1 MSEETMDGDKSA
13 VSAYLGKGIRRVG
26 AESSLLVSSSRW
38 LNNRDVREILATWL
52 LRKNGPDF
60 PVEADH
66 TLGMREATEQVVP
79 LEEVE
84 ALMVEERRINPTFD
98 AFMEEGFFSRFRNE
112 DFDRYAPGTFGG
124 IIGRQIRD
132 FGFDL
137 TLGVDMSKVER
148 PPTNRGYWYLRT
160 GQTHDFEHIA
170 VGGQFNS
177 IGEIV
182 VIFAKAAN
190 NSAHLSPRLA
200 SAFNAYLMF
209 SGFRMVSRSLL
220 HYPETWP
227 KALECLEQGIRVGRA
242 SAPMYA
248 YRYEDVFHLTPEQA
262 RETLGVQH
270 AYEVDSEREAMI
282 FREEPAQAAAE

>member
-1 MSEETMDGDKSA
+1 MENDKSA
-13 VSAYLGKGIRRVG
+13 VSAYLGKNIRR
-26 AESSLLVSSSRW
+26 ANTESSLLASTSRW
-38 LNNRDVREILATWL
+38 LNNAALRDILTTWL

-66 TLGMREATEQVVP
+66 TLGMREATEQIIP
-79 LEEVE
+79 PSEIEE
-84 ALMVEERRINPTFD
+84 LMIEERRVNPAFD
-98 AFMEEGFFSRFRNE
+98 AFMEEKFFTPFRNN
-112 DFDRYAPGTFGG
+112 DFDQYAPGTVGG

-148 PPTNRGYWYLRT
+148 PTTNFAYWKLRT
-160 GQTHDFEHIA
+160 GQTHDFEHIL

-182 VIFAKAAN
+182 VIFAKASN
-190 NSAHLSPRLA
+190 TSIHIGPKLA
-200 SAFNAYLMF
+200 QALNAYLLF
-209 SGFRMVSRSLL
+209 SGMRMVSRSLL

-227 KALECLEQGIRVGRA
+227 KALECLEHGLRVGRA

-248 YRYEDVFHLTPEQA
+248 YRYEDVFHLSPEEA
-262 RETLGVQH
+262 RLKLGVRH
-270 AYEVDSEREAMI
+270 AVEIDSEHASMI
-282 FREEPAQAAAE
+282 FREEAPLADAAE

>member
-1 MSEETMDGDKSA
+1 MENDKSA
-13 VSAYLGKGIRRVG
+13 VSAYLGKNIRRTRSD
-26 AESSLLVSSSRW
+26 SSLLTSNSRW
-38 LNNRDVREILATWL
+38 LNNSAVREILATWL

-66 TLGMREATEQVVP
+66 TLGMREATEQVIP
-79 LEEVE
+79 PGEIEE
-84 ALMVEERRINPTFD
+84 LMVEERRVNPAFD
-98 AFMEEGFFSRFRNE
+98 AFMGEGFFSRFRNE
-112 DFDRYAPGTFGG
+112 DFDQYAPGTFGG
-124 IIGRQIRD
+124 IIGRQIRE

-148 PPTNRGYWYLRT
+148 PTTNFAYWKLRT

-190 NSAHLSPRLA
+190 TSMHVGPELA
-200 SAFNAYLMF
+200 SALNAYLLF
-209 SGFRMVSRSLL
+209 SGMRMVSRSLL
-220 HYPETWP
+220 HYPQTWP
-227 KALECLEQGIRVGRA
+227 KALECLEQGLRVGRA

-248 YRYEDVFHLTPEQA
+248 YRYEDVFQLTPEAA
-262 RETLGVQH
+262 REKLGVKH
-270 AYEVDSEREAMI
+270 AHEVDSEQAAMI
-282 FREEPAQAAAE
+282 FREEAELATAAE

>member
-1 MSEETMDGDKSA
+1 MEADKSP
-13 VSAYLGKGIRRVG
+13 VNAYLGKNIRRTSTD
-26 AESSLLVSSSRW
+26 SSLLASNSRW
-38 LNNRDVREILATWL
+38 LNNSAVREILATWL
-52 LRKNGPDF
+52 LRKNGADF

-66 TLGMREATEQVVP
+66 TLGMREATEQVIP
-79 LEEVE
+79 PSEIEE
-84 ALMVEERRINPTFD
+84 LMIEERRVNSVFD
-98 AFMEEGFFSRFRNE
+98 AFMAEGFFSRFRND
-112 DFDRYAPGTFGG
+112 DFEQYAPGTVGG

-148 PPTNRGYWYLRT
+148 PSTNFAFWKLRT

-190 NSAHLSPRLA
+190 TSMHLSPKLA
-200 SAFNAYLMF
+200 SALNAYLLF
-209 SGFRMVSRSLL
+209 SGMRMVSRSLL

-227 KALECLEQGIRVGRA
+227 KALECLEQGVRVGRA
-242 SAPMYA
+242 SAPIYA
-248 YRYEDVFHLTPEQA
+248 YRYEDVFHLTPEAA
-262 RETLGVQH
+262 REKLGVRYAH
-270 AYEVDSEREAMI
+270 EVDSERDAMI
-282 FREEPAQAAAE
+282 FREEAPLATAAE

>member
-1 MSEETMDGDKSA
+1 MENDKSA
-13 VSAYLGKGIRRVG
+13 VSAYLGKNIRRTRSD
-26 AESSLLVSSSRW
+26 SSLLASNSRW
-38 LNNRDVREILATWL
+38 LNNSAVREILATWL

-66 TLGMREATEQVVP
+66 TLGMREATEKVIP
-79 LEEVE
+79 PSEIEE
-84 ALMVEERRINPTFD
+84 LMVEERRVNPAFD
-98 AFMEEGFFSRFRNE
+98 AFMGEGFFSRFRNE
-112 DFDRYAPGTFGG
+112 DFDQYAPGTFGG
-124 IIGRQIRD
+124 IIGRQIRE

-148 PPTNRGYWYLRT
+148 PTTNFAFWKLRT

-190 NSAHLSPRLA
+190 TSMHVGPELA
-200 SAFNAYLMF
+200 SALNAYLLF
-209 SGFRMVSRSLL
+209 SGMRMVSRSLL
-220 HYPETWP
+220 HYPQTWP
-227 KALECLEQGIRVGRA
+227 KALECLEQGLRVGRA

-248 YRYEDVFHLTPEQA
+248 YRYEDVFHLTPEAA
-262 RETLGVQH
+262 REKLGVKH
-270 AYEVDSEREAMI
+270 AHEVDSEQAAMI
-282 FREEPAQAAAE
+282 FREEAELATAAE

>member
-1 MSEETMDGDKSA
+1 MEDDQSA
-13 VSAYLGKGIRRVG
+13 VRAYLGKNIRR
-26 AESSLLVSSSRW
+26 ASTESSVLASSSRW
-38 LNNRDVREILATWL
+38 LNNAAVRDILATWL

-66 TLGMREATEQVVP
+66 TLGMREATEQVIP
-79 LEEVE
+79 LAELE

-98 AFMEEGFFSRFRNE
+98 AFMAEGFFSRFRND
-112 DFDRYAPGTFGG
+112 DFDRFAPGTVGG

-137 TLGVDMSKVER
+137 TLGVDMSKVE
-148 PPTNRGYWYLRT
+148 PPATNVGFWKLRT
-160 GQTHDFEHIA
+160 GQTHDFEHIM

-182 VIFAKAAN
+182 VIFGKAAN
-190 NSAHLSPRLA
+190 NSAHLSPKLA
-200 SAFNAYLMF
+200 SALNAYLLF
-209 SGFRMVSRSLL
+209 SGMRMVSRSLL

-248 YRYEDVFHLTPEQA
+248 YRYEDVFHLTPEAA
-262 RETLGVQH
+262 RQQLGVKH
-270 AYEVDSEREAMI
+270 AVEVDSEQASMI
-282 FREEPAQAAAE
+282 FREEPALAAAAE

>member
-1 MSEETMDGDKSA
+1 MENDKSA
-13 VSAYLGKGIRRVG
+13 VSAYLGKNIRR
-26 AESSLLVSSSRW
+26 AQSDSSLLASSSRW
-38 LNNRDVREILATWL
+38 LNNSAVREILATWL

-66 TLGMREATEQVVP
+66 TLGMREATEQVIP
-79 LEEVE
+79 PSEIEE
-84 ALMVEERRINPTFD
+84 LMIAERRVNPTFD
-98 AFMEEGFFSRFRNE
+98 AFMGEGFFSRFRNE
-112 DFDRYAPGTFGG
+112 DFDQYAPGSFGG
-124 IIGRQIRD
+124 IIGRQIRE

-148 PPTNRGYWYLRT
+148 PSTNFAYWKLRT

-190 NSAHLSPRLA
+190 TSTHVGPELA
-200 SAFNAYLMF
+200 SALNAYLLF
-209 SGFRMVSRSLL
+209 SGMRMVSRSLL
-220 HYPETWP
+220 HYPQTWP
-227 KALECLEQGIRVGRA
+227 KALECLEQGLRVGRA

-248 YRYEDVFHLTPEQA
+248 YRYEDVFHLTPAQA
-262 RETLGVQH
+262 REKLGVKH
-270 AYEVDSEREAMI
+270 AYDVDSEQAAMI
-282 FREEPAQAAAE
+282 FREEAALATAAE

>member
-1 MSEETMDGDKSA
+1 MENDKSA
-13 VSAYLGKGIRRVG
+13 VSAYLGKNIRRTRSD
-26 AESSLLVSSSRW
+26 SSLLTSNSRW
-38 LNNRDVREILATWL
+38 LNNSAVREILATWL

-66 TLGMREATEQVVP
+66 TLGMREATEQVIP
-79 LEEVE
+79 PSEIEE
-84 ALMVEERRINPTFD
+84 LMVEERRVNPTFD
-98 AFMEEGFFSRFRNE
+98 AFMGEGFFSRFRNE
-112 DFDRYAPGTFGG
+112 DFDQYAPGTFGG
-124 IIGRQIRD
+124 IIGRQIRE

-148 PPTNRGYWYLRT
+148 PTTNFAYWKLRT

-190 NSAHLSPRLA
+190 TSMHVGPELA
-200 SAFNAYLMF
+200 SALNAYLLF
-209 SGFRMVSRSLL
+209 SGMRMVSRSLL
-220 HYPETWP
+220 HYPQTWP
-227 KALECLEQGIRVGRA
+227 KALECLEQGLRVGRA

-248 YRYEDVFHLTPEQA
+248 YRYEDVFHLTPEAA
-262 RETLGVQH
+262 REKLGVKH
-270 AYEVDSEREAMI
+270 AYEVDSDRAAMI
-282 FREEPAQAAAE
+282 FREEAELATAAE